1 MKYFIDTEFLEGT
14 QTPNFFLKGRLGN
27 LIGAYKKPTI
37 DLISIGIVAEDN
49 REYYAI
55 SKEFNLEEAW
65 NRYDL
70 LEANTNK
77 NHSLNNRRIY
87 WIRENVLEPIYK
99 ELLKKENSSNIKGN
113 YMFGFNL
120 PVIKYDFTYKNLK
133 KLLSK
138 YGKTNKQIAFEIVNF
153 IHGYNNIGNWLGTT
167 EEYYNNI
174 IKIEPKNKPQF
185 YGYYADY
192 DWVVFCWL
200 FGKMNN
206 LPAGFPMYCIDLK
219 QISDEVYQQK
229 KKEVLDEAY
238 KKGMKLCF
246 LNSLSEHLKYPKQT
260 NEHNALADARWNRE
274 LHKFLNEL

>member
-1 MKYFIDTEFLEGT
+1 MNYYIDTEFLEGT
-14 QTPNFFLKGRLGN
+14 QKTWWGGKTKL
-27 LIGAYKKPTI
+27 TI
-37 DLISIGIVAEDN
+37 DLISIGIVAEDGW
-49 REYYAI
+49 EYYAI
-55 SKEFNLEEAW
+55 SKEFNLKEAW

-70 LEANTNK
+70 KSMSGKSGIRENTQEK
-77 NHSLNNRRIY
+77 VY
-87 WIRENVLEPIYK
+87 WIRENVLKPIYK
-99 ELLKKENSSNIKGN
+99 ELLKKENNSNVKGN